1 MTSRRLAHW
10 IVSIALVASFP
21 VSAQLDATFRV
32 AVVHAGP
39 DPVFPQVTRLPAASN
54 VHVVGCVASRQWCDI
69 LSGRTRGWIRAAD
82 LRQTDRVRRAPEVT
96 FSVGEYWDAHYRS
109 RPWFSRRDDWIGW
122 GTPGFQPP
130 KAGTR

>member
-1 MTSRRLAHW
+1 MTSRRLGHW
-10 IVSIALVASFP
+10 IASIALVASFP
-21 VSAQLDATFRV
+21 VSAQLDATFRA

-39 DPVFPQVTRLPAASN
+39 DAAFPEVTRLPAASN
-54 VHVVGCVASRQWCDI
+54 VHVVGCVSSRQWCDI
-69 LSGRTRGWIRAAD
+69 LSGRSRGWIRAAD
-82 LRQTDRVRRAPEVT
+82 LRQTDRVGRAPVVT

-130 KAGTR
+130 KARAR

>member
-1 MTSRRLAHW
+1 MTSRRLGRW
-10 IVSIALVASFP
+10 IVSIALVVSFP

-39 DPVFPQVTRLPAASN
+39 DPAFPQ
-54 VHVVGCVASRQWCDI
+54 
-69 LSGRTRGWIRAAD
+69 
-82 LRQTDRVRRAPEVT
+82 VT
-96 FSVGEYWDAHYRS
+96 FSVGGYWDAPYRS

-130 KAGTR
+130 KPATR

>member
-10 IVSIALVASFP
+10 MMAIALIASFP

-39 DPVFPQVTRLPAASN
+39 DPTFPQVTRLPAASN

-96 FSVGEYWDAHYRS
+96 FSVGEYWGAHYRT
-109 RPWFSRRDDWIGW
+109 RPWFARRDDWIGW
-122 GTPGFQPP
+122 GTPGFEPP
-130 KAGTR
+130 KPAAR

>member
-1 MTSRRLAHW
+1 MTLRRLMHGFA
-10 IVSIALVASFP
+10 SIALVVSFP

-39 DPVFPQVTRLPAASN
+39 DPAFPEVTRLPAASN

-96 FSVGEYWDAHYRS
+96 FSVGEDWDAHYRS

-130 KAGTR
+130 KPATR

>member
-39 DPVFPQVTRLPAASN
+39 DPTFPQVTRLPAASN

-69 LSGRTRGWIRAAD
+69 VSGRSRGWIRAAD
-82 LRQTDRVRRAPEVT
+82 LRQTDRVRRAPVVT
-96 FSVGEYWDAHYRS
+96 FLVGEYWDAHYRS

-122 GTPGFQPP
+122 GTPGFHPP